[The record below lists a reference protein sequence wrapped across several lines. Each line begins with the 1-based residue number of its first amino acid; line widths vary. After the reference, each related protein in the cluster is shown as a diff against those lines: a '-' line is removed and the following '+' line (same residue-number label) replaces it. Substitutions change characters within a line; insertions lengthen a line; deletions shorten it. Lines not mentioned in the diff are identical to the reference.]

1 MGLFQRHQT
10 KFSPVTLCGKPVKM
24 SGGLEKLQLQEDD
37 VLKFL
42 ASGMH
47 LGAQNCET
55 VMQSYVY
62 ARKSDGIHILNLRKT
77 WEKLLLAARIIAGI
91 ENPADV
97 CVLSSRPYGT
107 RAVLKFAAHTGA
119 NPIAGRF
126 TPGTFTNQI
135 QKAFREPRLLVATDP
150 QFDHQAITEA
160 SYVNLPV
167 IALCNT
173 DSPSKYID
181 VAVPCNNKGVQSIG
195 TMWWMLAREVLYL
208 RGIISRKTP
217 WDVMPD
223 LYFFREPEDIEKEE
237 QAAALAAAKPEET
250 YPTDWGSAP
259 VDQQQASMGGTAD
272 WSEQPQSTDWASDPV
287 NVGGKVAGFGT
298 TTTED
303 DWGASNYNKS
313 VGWEAEETSAASGDW
328 GASKTEG
335 DWGA

>member
-1 MGLFQRHQT
+1 MGT
-10 KFSPVTLCGKPVKM
+10 M
-24 SGGLEKLQLQEDD
+24 SEGIEALQLKEDD
-37 VLKFL
+37 VKKFL
-42 ASGMH
+42 ASGTH
-47 LGAQNCET
+47 LGAQNVDRLME
-55 VMQSYVY
+55 SYVY
-62 ARKSDGIHILNLRKT
+62 KRKSDGIHIINLRKT
-77 WEKLLLAARIIAGI
+77 WEKLILAARIIAGI

-97 CVLSSRPYGT
+97 CVISSRPYGT
-107 RAVLKFAAHTGA
+107 RAVLKFAQATGA
-119 NPIAGRF
+119 TPIAGRF

-135 QKAFREPRLLVATDP
+135 QKAFREPRLLVCTDP

-237 QAAALAAAKPEET
+237 QAAAADWDAKPDASAAQDWGAEMAPPTTAASKDWGAEPMPGAAKPT
-250 YPTDWGSAP
+250 
-259 VDQQQASMGGTAD
+259 
-272 WSEQPQSTDWASDPV
+272 
-287 NVGGKVAGFGT
+287 
-298 TTTED
+298 D
-303 DWGASNYNKS
+303 DWGASA
-313 VGWEAEETSAASGDW
+313 VAPSADWAAQPTGTTADW
-328 GASKTEG
+328 GAADASAG
-335 DWGA
+335 WD

>member
-1 MGLFQRHQT
+1 
-10 KFSPVTLCGKPVKM
+10 M
-24 SGGLEKLQLQEDD
+24 SEGFEALQLKEDD
-37 VLKFL
+37 VKKFL
-42 ASGMH
+42 ASGTH
-47 LGAQNCET
+47 LGAQNVDSHME
-55 VMQSYVY
+55 SYVY
-62 ARKSDGIHILNLRKT
+62 KRKSDGIHIINLRKT
-77 WEKLLLAARIIAGI
+77 WEKLILAARIIAGI

-97 CVLSSRPYGT
+97 CVISSRPYGT
-107 RAVLKFAAHTGA
+107 RAVLKFAQATGA
-119 NPIAGRF
+119 TPIAGRF

-223 LYFFREPEDIEKEE
+223 LYFYREPEDIEKEE
-237 QAAALAAAKPEET
+237 QAAAAAALKPEEP
-250 YPTDWGSAP
+250 YPAEWNAGAAVAP
-259 VDQQQASMGGTAD
+259 PIEAQVAVSAD
-272 WSEQPQSTDWASDPV
+272 WSEKPATAEWGAETLV
-287 NVGGKVAGFGT
+287 T
-298 TTTED
+298 TQVTSK
-303 DWGASNYNKS
+303 DWGADPMPAPKDEW
-313 VGWEAEETSAASGDW
+313 GAASVNGANWGAEPTGTTADW
-328 GASKTEG
+328 GAADAAAG
-335 DWGA
+335 WD

>member
-1 MGLFQRHQT
+1 
-10 KFSPVTLCGKPVKM
+10 M
-24 SGGLEKLQLQEDD
+24 SEGIEALQLKEDD
-37 VLKFL
+37 VKKFL
-42 ASGMH
+42 ASGAH
-47 LGAQNCET
+47 LGAQNVDRLME
-55 VMQSYVY
+55 SYVY
-62 ARKSDGIHILNLRKT
+62 KRKSDGIHIINLRKT
-77 WEKLLLAARIIAGI
+77 WEKLILAARIIAGI

-97 CVLSSRPYGT
+97 CVISSRPYGT
-107 RAVLKFAAHTGA
+107 RAALKFAQATGA
-119 NPIAGRF
+119 TPIAGRF

-173 DSPSKYID
+173 DSPSKYVD
-181 VAVPCNNKGVQSIG
+181 VAIPCNNKGVQSIG

-250 YPTDWGSAP
+250 YPSDWNTGAVAPASGYEAPAAQDWDAKAEPASADWGAEVP
-259 VDQQQASMGGTAD
+259 ATTTPAAVD
-272 WSEQPQSTDWASDPV
+272 WSAQEVQPPT
-287 NVGGKVAGFGT
+287 GKI
-298 TTTED
+298 D
-303 DWGASNYNKS
+303 DWGAS
-313 VGWEAEETSAASGDW
+313 APAADW
-328 GASKTEG
+328 GASGMPAG
-335 DWGA
+335 DAAEWGAGNATAGWD

>member
-1 MGLFQRHQT
+1 M
-10 KFSPVTLCGKPVKM
+10 
-24 SGGLEKLQLQEDD
+24 
-37 VLKFL
+37 
-42 ASGMH
+42 A
-47 LGAQNCET
+47 
-55 VMQSYVY
+55 
-62 ARKSDGIHILNLRKT
+62 DGIHIINLRKT
-77 WEKLLLAARIIAGI
+77 WEKLILAARIIAGI

-97 CVLSSRPYGT
+97 CVISSRPYGT
-107 RAVLKFAAHTGA
+107 RAVLKFAQATGA
-119 NPIAGRF
+119 TPIAGRF

-237 QAAALAAAKPEET
+237 QAAAAAAAKPEET
-250 YPTDWGSAP
+250 YPTDWNASAVAP
-259 VDQQQASMGGTAD
+259 AVDYQAAASAD
-272 WSEQPQSTDWASDPV
+272 WGAEITPAPDAAKDWGADPMPAP
-287 NVGGKVAGFGT
+287 KA
-298 TTTED
+298 D
-303 DWGASNYNKS
+303 DWGAPNP
-313 VGWEAEETSAASGDW
+313 SADW
-328 GASKTEG
+328 GAQPTG
-335 DWGA
+335 TTADWGAADASAGWD

>member
-1 MGLFQRHQT
+1 M
-10 KFSPVTLCGKPVKM
+10 
-24 SGGLEKLQLQEDD
+24 E
-37 VLKFL
+37 
-42 ASGMH
+42 
-47 LGAQNCET
+47 
-55 VMQSYVY
+55 SYVY
-62 ARKSDGIHILNLRKT
+62 KRKSDGIHIINLRKT
-77 WEKLLLAARIIAGI
+77 WEKLILAARIIAGI

-97 CVLSSRPYGT
+97 CVISSRPYGT
-107 RAVLKFAAHTGA
+107 RAVLKFAQATGA
-119 NPIAGRF
+119 TPIAGRF

-237 QAAALAAAKPEET
+237 QAALAAAAKPEET
-250 YPTDWGSAP
+250 YPTDWNTTAVAP
-259 VDQQQASMGGTAD
+259 AVDYQAPAAAAD
-272 WSEQPQSTDWASDPV
+272 WDAKPEAASADWGAEITPAPEAAKDWGAEPMPATK
-287 NVGGKVAGFGT
+287 GA
-298 TTTED
+298 D
-303 DWGASNYNKS
+303 DWGAST
-313 VGWEAEETSAASGDW
+313 VTPAADW
-328 GASKTEG
+328 GAQPTG
-335 DWGA
+335 NTADWGAGDASAGWD

>member
-1 MGLFQRHQT
+1 
-10 KFSPVTLCGKPVKM
+10 M
-24 SGGLEKLQLQEDD
+24 SEGIEALQLKEDD
-37 VLKFL
+37 VKKFL
-42 ASGMH
+42 ASGTH
-47 LGAQNCET
+47 LGAQNVDRLME
-55 VMQSYVY
+55 SYVY
-62 ARKSDGIHILNLRKT
+62 KRKSDGIHIINLRKT
-77 WEKLLLAARIIAGI
+77 WEKLILAARIIAGI

-97 CVLSSRPYGT
+97 CVISSRPYGT
-107 RAVLKFAAHTGA
+107 RAVLKFAQATGA
-119 NPIAGRF
+119 TPIAGRF

-135 QKAFREPRLLVATDP
+135 QKAFREPRLLVTTDP

-237 QAAALAAAKPEET
+237 QAAAAAAAKPEET
-250 YPTDWGSAP
+250 YPTDWNAGAVAP
-259 VDQQQASMGGTAD
+259 AVDYQPTASAD
-272 WSEQPQSTDWASDPV
+272 WDAKTDAAAAS
-287 NVGGKVAGFGT
+287 A
-298 TTTED
+298 
-303 DWGASNYNKS
+303 DWGADIPPAPDASKDWADQPMQTAKADEWGAQA
-313 VGWEAEETSAASGDW
+313 VTPAADW
-328 GASKTEG
+328 GAQPTG
-335 DWGA
+335 NANDWGAGDASAGWD